1 MEHAPADGRS
11 AIFGAARPVDTAS
24 REQEIEEKLKRE
36 KEKAAEE
43 EEVCALTVKSFMS
56 MPLLLLEKYGI
67 YSSLHHS

>member
-1 MEHAPADGRS
+1 MDHAPADGRS

-43 EEVCALTVKSFMS
+43 EEVCA
-56 MPLLLLEKYGI
+56 
-67 YSSLHHS
+67 HHS